1 MLNNVYS
8 CLSLQE
14 KEPQTLEDLENIL
27 SEVWPL
33 HDNGWSAPVW
43 SEQRVQTSFYHP
55 NYGCLY
61 SINVE
66 NQKNV
71 NDVIQNICDI
81 CQKKDVS
88 ELYQDMTYIPEEER
102 QQWKNALKDAF
113 EDLRYMLQESFKD
126 INSHPDLCD
135 SNRRMYGVR
144 KDIMAFL
151 DITEK
156 ENQKESERERE

>member
-43 SEQRVQTSFYHP
+43 SDQRVQTSFYHP
-55 NYGCLY
+55 KYGCLY
-61 SINVE
+61 AINVE
-66 NQKNV
+66 NQ
-71 NDVIQNICDI
+71 NDVNAVIQEICAV
-81 CQKKDVS
+81 CQTKDVS
-88 ELYQDMTYIPEEER
+88 ELYQDMTYISEEER
-102 QQWKNALKDAF
+102 AQWRAALKDAF
-113 EDLRYMLQESFKD
+113 EDLHYMLQESYKD

-135 SNRRMYGVR
+135 PKRRMYGVK

-151 DITEK
+151 DVTEK
-156 ENQKESERERE
+156 ENQKESERER